1 MVSRS
6 VMLGGE
12 ASYSLTS
19 MLIFLMHC
27 AVNVGFGTGVFID
40 MDKDV
45 ALRLTPARVSTAKP
59 TARNPAPL
67 PITSRPT
74 TRRPTSR
81 PTTRRPM
88 SSQTTTCIKPTEDTN
103 FYGRISRDDFKKII
117 NKKDLFQICAAAAGG
132 LTADS
137 AGVGISGV
145 GDEAKKYIPKL
156 VIGHIDAIVKKEVSI
171 GATSKRKGRRMKESD
186 RRRLESS
193 IEPYSHRALRMLSGC
208 AEDILPDGFGP
219 SCTVQQNG
227 FACAKLSNIQ
237 IDGGGLRG
245 LVGGV
250 LGKLVVP
257 DYKAKQI
264 NPGLFDE
271 IAQPLLILDERLPGI
286 SDLSG
291 KRCVPSFTFTVIF
304 VC

>member
-1 MVSRS
+1 
-6 VMLGGE
+6 
-12 ASYSLTS
+12 
-19 MLIFLMHC
+19 
-27 AVNVGFGTGVFID
+27 

-59 TARNPAPL
+59 TAGGPTP
-67 PITSRPT
+67 SPT
-74 TRRPTSR
+74 TRRPT
-81 PTTRRPM
+81 
-88 SSQTTTCIKPTEDTN
+88 SSQTTTCIKPTEDTT

-132 LTADS
+132 LTAVS

-145 GDEAKKYIPKL
+145 GDEAKKYIPNL
-156 VIGHIDAIVKKEVSI
+156 VIGRIDAIVKKEVII
-171 GATSKRKGRRMKESD
+171 GATSKRRGRRMKESD

-193 IEPYSHRALRMLSGC
+193 IEPHSHRALRMLSGC
-208 AEDILPDGFGP
+208 AEDVLPGGFGP
-219 SCTVQQNG
+219 SCTVQQKG
-227 FACAKLSNIQ
+227 FACAKLSKIQ
-237 IDGGGLRG
+237 INAGGLRE

-291 KRCVPSFTFTVIF
+291 KRCVPLFTFTVII